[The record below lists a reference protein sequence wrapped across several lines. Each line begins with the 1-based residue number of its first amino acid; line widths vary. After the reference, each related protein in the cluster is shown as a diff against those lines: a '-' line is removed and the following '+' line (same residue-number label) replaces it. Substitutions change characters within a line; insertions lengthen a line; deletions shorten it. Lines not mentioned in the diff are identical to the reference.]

1 MATEPANDPLG
12 PGEPLRQAMSDWVMA
27 ELGRQRRELDALSQ
41 RLGQPAAAPEPPFS
55 PASAAA
61 AQAALEQRIAEINR
75 RLDVLASELTHRL
88 DDQARRLDG
97 LFGDM
102 QRRMD
107 HLNERIDE
115 AHGRL
120 GRLGDIAVRR
130 DEHVQLL
137 ARHDRLERALEAL
150 RERLLN
156 TGVTFA
162 R

>member
-27 ELGRQRRELDALSQ
+27 ELSRQRAELEALS
-41 RLGQPAAAPEPPFS
+41 RGLRPTATLPERATVGQP
-55 PASAAA
+55 PAYP
-61 AQAALEQRIAEINR
+61 AALEQRIEDLSR
-75 RLDVLASELTHRL
+75 RLDTLASELTRRL

-97 LFGDM
+97 LVGDL
-102 QRRMD
+102 QRRLD
-107 HLNERIDE
+107 HLNERIDDTH
-115 AHGRL
+115 ARL
-120 GRLGDIAVRR
+120 GRLGDVALRR

-156 TGVTFA
+156 NGVTLN